1 MSYGLF
7 DQLRVDN
14 EREFYLSL
22 AIQEQ
27 MSDRRQNQAIRYYQ
41 QNDSERVSFKSIY
54 KIAPIYL
61 FIQ

>member
-27 MSDRRQNQAIRYYQ
+27 MSDRRQNQAIKYYQ
-41 QNDSERVSFKSIY
+41 QNDSERVSFKSIH